1 MIQLLQGDCLEVM
14 GLIQRAGEI
23 SSGHLR
29 HRVLEYSDM
38 ILLSK
43 KLTLIDCNAPIVR
56 TS

>member
-56 TS
+56 TT